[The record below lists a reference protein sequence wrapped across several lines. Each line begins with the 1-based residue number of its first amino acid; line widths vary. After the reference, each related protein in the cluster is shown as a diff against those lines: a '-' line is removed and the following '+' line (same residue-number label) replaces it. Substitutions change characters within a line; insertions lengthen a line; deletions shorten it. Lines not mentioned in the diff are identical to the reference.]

1 VASAI
6 SAANV
11 LPNVDP
17 GSSRAEG
24 TKRGAAATGDAAAFA
39 GALQRATAAP
49 AVRFVQP
56 TRTRLDAGQ
65 ASQAL
70 ATAYRNVVGEEP
82 SNETVKILTAQW
94 AHETGHGAS
103 MFNYNF
109 GGIKGAGPEGLSVAQ
124 RTREG
129 WGASETTI
137 VDNFRAYRTA
147 EEGAT
152 DYVRLLVR
160 RFPEAVE
167 SARAGDPEGF
177 VRALKARGYFTG
189 NEAAYTRSI
198 VALSGVEL
206 PGGSGALPP
215 RLDAP
220 YVNQAPRALP
230 APGVTP
236 LDLQFS
242 PAPMVDA
249 LALADEIGRAALRI
263 ARGPERDR
271 SSG

>member
-6 SAANV
+6 AATNILPLVDSSAAGKN
-11 LPNVDP
+11 P
-17 GSSRAEG
+17 SSSS
-24 TKRGAAATGDAAAFA
+24 DAASFA
-39 GALQRATAAP
+39 GALKRAELSP
-49 AVRFVQP
+49 AVRLVQA

-70 ATAYRNVVGEEP
+70 ASAYREVVGEEP
-82 SNETVKILTAQW
+82 PGETVKILTAQW
-94 AHETGHGAS
+94 AHETGNGAS

-129 WGASETTI
+129 WGKSETTI

-160 RFPEAVE
+160 RFPQAVE
-167 SARAGDPEGF
+167 AARAGDPEGF
-177 VRALKARGYFTG
+177 VRGLKSRGYFTG

-198 VALSGVEL
+198 VALSGVAL
-206 PGGSGALPP
+206 PEGSSALPP
-215 RLDAP
+215 ALDAP
-220 YVNQAPRALP
+220 YAGPSNPMLP
-230 APGVTP
+230 ASTAGAEFVPP
-236 LDLQFS
+236 
-242 PAPMVDA
+242 PALVDA
-249 LALADEIGRAALRI
+249 LAMADEISRAALRI
-263 ARGPERDR
+263 ARATDPAR